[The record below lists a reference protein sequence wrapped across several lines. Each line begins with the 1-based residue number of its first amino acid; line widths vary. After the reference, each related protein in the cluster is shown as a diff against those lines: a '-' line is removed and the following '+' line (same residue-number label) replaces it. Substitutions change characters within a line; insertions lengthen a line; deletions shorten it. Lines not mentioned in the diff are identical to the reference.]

1 MPNARQSPRSRE
13 RSSRRHTSPESRAR
27 ATKRGCSSRRP
38 PGASTARSRTAQAS
52 RAPKLASPISAA
64 AGKLS
69 ADDLGL
75 QTRDADRPRWH
86 TEHEVSVIGKTRTSK
101 GTTHRFG
108 GDWTQAKLDVLKQ
121 YLAAYTKALKD
132 KPSAAQPFRKAYID
146 AFAGTGSRAARE
158 RASGAA
164 DETLLFPDLAEPA
177 PQKLLDGSARLA
189 LQVEPR
195 FDKYIFIER
204 SPDRCAQLESLK
216 IEFPTLADDIDVRQ
230 GEANEA
236 LQKLCQ
242 SPEQW
247 KSRRAV
253 LFLDPYGMQVEWKT
267 IEAIAATK
275 AIDLWLLVP
284 LGMGMNRLAT
294 KSGALPEP
302 WRQRMDAFLGTD
314 AWYDEFYR
322 VETKATLFGDDR
334 VQVKASM
341 NVMARYFND
350 RLKQVF
356 PGVVDE
362 PGVLSNSA
370 NNPLYLLC
378 FAVANARGKDIALR
392 IASHLLKPLK
402 ESA

>member
-1 MPNARQSPRSRE
+1 MA
-13 RSSRRHTSPESRAR
+13 
-27 ATKRGCSSRRP
+27 
-38 PGASTARSRTAQAS
+38 
-52 RAPKLASPISAA
+52 
-64 AGKLS
+64 
-69 ADDLGL
+69 
-75 QTRDADRPRWH
+75 
-86 TEHEVSVIGKTRTSK
+86 KTRSTSM

-108 GDWTQAKLDVLKQ
+108 GDWTQAKLDVLKD

-132 KPSAAQPFRKAYID
+132 KPTTAQPFRKAYID
-146 AFAGTGSRAARE
+146 AFAGTGSRTARE
-158 RASGAA
+158 RETSGAA
-164 DETLLFPDLAEPA
+164 ETLLFPDLAEPA

-204 SPDRCAQLESLK
+204 SPERCAQLEGLK
-216 IEFPTLADDIDVRQ
+216 TEFPALAGDIDVRQ
-230 GEANEA
+230 GEANEVI
-236 LQKLCQ
+236 QKLCA
-242 SPEQW
+242 SPDKW
-247 KSRRAV
+247 KSCRAV

-294 KSGALPEP
+294 KSGKLPES
-302 WRQRMDAFLGTD
+302 WRQRMDAFLGTA
-314 AWYDEFYR
+314 AWYDEFYK
-322 VETKATLFGDDR
+322 VETKPTLFGDHQ

-356 PGVVDE
+356 AGVVEE
-362 PGVLSNSA
+362 PGVLWNSA

-378 FAVANARGKDIALR
+378 FAVGNERGKDIALR
-392 IASHLLKPLK
+392 IANHLLKPLK
-402 ESA
+402 EVR